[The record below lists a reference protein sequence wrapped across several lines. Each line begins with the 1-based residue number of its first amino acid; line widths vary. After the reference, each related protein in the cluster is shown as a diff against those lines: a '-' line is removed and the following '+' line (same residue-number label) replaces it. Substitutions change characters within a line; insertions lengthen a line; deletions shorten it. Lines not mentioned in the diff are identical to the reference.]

1 MRWPGVLLIGLA
13 IILPLHAED
22 WTTADGK
29 TYKNVTVLNQE
40 DDGVRITY
48 LGGVGKIPY
57 YELPVDI
64 QKRFGQDIDSMAAK
78 RRAVDQALEEAV
90 SDAIAAEQIKQPK
103 EATSTSA
110 NQPAGAF
117 PAQGNPSGV
126 PANGATANTTQAN
139 GPENPQTNGAGSPTP
154 GGAGQANGSNG
165 LAPGTAATQSNGA
178 PANGAV
184 TAKNGAPANGAPGNS
199 SGPGG
204 TAPGSAQAAAGG
216 VPGAPANGG
225 KPGGVAHAGG
235 PGGGPR
241 GEGMPA
247 LNDYVPGQGGSSSP
261 APELSPYPGAKAT
274 YNEALDLCYFD
285 SPPIDLISDAPRS
298 SSKANQDASLTLR
311 VVTEGQ
317 KPQAPEKIEATY
329 LFVGGAG
336 QVTVN
341 SPIAFIVDGKA
352 VSIDDSAK
360 KDSGTMGGGGQSLF
374 YLTFYLTPEQ
384 LKSISGGN
392 SIQVSISPASYKL
405 NGSGVAFL
413 QAYQKD
419 LEGLPPATSSFLR
432 SYYKLLARIPSFV
445 SVVTTVCEYLILGS
459 FALLVCAS
467 IAAFIM
473 GVTRFIKM

>member
-40 DDGVRITY
+40 DDGVRVTY

-103 EATSTSA
+103 EATSPVA
-110 NQPAGAF
+110 NQPAGTL

-126 PANGATANTTQAN
+126 QANGATANTTQTN
-139 GPENPQTNGAGSPTP
+139 GVENQQPNGAGNATP
-154 GGAGQANGSNG
+154 GGAGQANGANG
-165 LAPGTAATQSNGA
+165 QSPGTATTQSNGA

-184 TAKNGAPANGAPGNS
+184 TANNGAPANGAPGNS
-199 SGPGG
+199 AGPGG
-204 TAPGSAQAAAGG
+204 TAPGSAQTAAGG

-247 LNDYVPGQGGSSSP
+247 LNDYVPGQGGSSNS
-261 APELSPYPGAKAT
+261 APELSPYPGAKVT
-274 YNEALDLCYFD
+274 YNEALDLCYLD

-298 SSKANQDASLTLR
+298 NSKANQNASLTLR
-311 VVTEGQ
+311 VVTEGR

-392 SIQVSISPASYKL
+392 SIQVSISPASYTL

-432 SYYKLLARIPSFV
+432 SYYKLLARVPSFV